1 MAARIG
7 PNPYVTELARH
18 VPRIGGWAALGVVFF
33 GWPWVGKF
41 SSTKLGLWK
50 P

>member
-7 PNPYVTELARH
+7 PNPYITEIARH
-18 VPRIGGWAALGVVFF
+18 IPRIGGWAVTTVVFF
-33 GWPWVGKF
+33 GWPFVFKA
-41 SSTKLGLWK
+41 SSEKGLWK